1 MRIKLELMELED
13 RTVPTR
19 LFEAGASV
27 LSVTGNSNGTGA
39 RYAFTNSLAFIRGQ
53 ATPFIGYN
61 GPVQSATGDVNGD
74 GFADI
79 VYGVGPGG
87 GSFLQIIDGRTGT
100 TVFPRAIPVYE
111 PSFTGGINIAV
122 TRLNLQGTDVIV
134 VAPDQGGSARVQ
146 IFQLVGGQLQLLQ
159 NFFAID
165 DPAFRGGARVALGDI
180 NGDGSEDLVVGAGFG
195 GGPRVAIYNG
205 ATLLIPN
212 VQPAKLIPDFFAF
225 EPGLRD
231 GVFVAVGDLNG
242 DGFQDPIF
250 GGGPGGGPRVT
261 AYNGLAIAQGFV
273 PNFGG
278 PYLINFFAFDPSQ
291 RGGVRVTVKNID
303 GDTFGD
309 LVVGSGD
316 NIVPQTVITYLGRTM
331 IFGTNIPPAPRQAF
345 NPFSDPRPFA
355 GVFVG

>member
-19 LFEAGASV
+19 LFTPAASL
-27 LSVTGNSNGTGA
+27 LSVTGNSNGTGL
-39 RYAFTNSLAFIRGQ
+39 RYGFTNTQAIIQGQ

-74 GFADI
+74 GIADI
-79 VYGVGPGG
+79 VYGIGPGG
-87 GSFLQIIDGRTGT
+87 GSFLQIIDGRTGA
-100 TVFPRAIPVYE
+100 TVFPRAVPTFE
-111 PSFTGGINIAV
+111 ASFTGGINVAV
-122 TRLNLQGTDVIV
+122 SDINLEGTAEII

-146 IFQLVGGQLQLLQ
+146 IFRLVGNQLQVLQ
-159 NFFAID
+159 NFFAIE
-165 DPAFRGGARVALGDI
+165 DPAFRGGARVGVGDV
-180 NGDGSEDLVVGAGFG
+180 NGDGFEDLVVGAGFG

-205 ATLLIPN
+205 TTLLTPN

-250 GGGPGGGPRVT
+250 GGGPGGGPRIT
-261 AYNGLAIAQGFV
+261 AYSGASIAQGIT
-273 PNFGG
+273 PSFGG
-278 PYLINFFAFDPSQ
+278 PFLINFFAFDDRQ

-303 GDTFGD
+303 GDTQGD

-316 NIVPQTVITYLGRTM
+316 NIVPQTVITYLGRNM
-331 IFGTNIPPAPRQAF
+331 IFGTDIAPAPRQVF
-345 NPFSDPRPFA
+345 NPFSDHRPFA